1 MVKEIYINLPVKD
14 LKKSISFFT
23 KLGFKFNQKFTDENA
38 TCMIIGENIF
48 AMLLIEKFFKTFIK
62 KEISDSKKSTEFLLA
77 LSLDSREEV
86 DEFLSKV
93 LKAGGKET
101 REAQDHGFMY
111 ARAFEDLDG
120 HIWEAF
126 YMDESAMPEKN

>member
-1 MVKEIYINLPVKD
+1 
-14 LKKSISFFT
+14 
-23 KLGFKFNQKFTDENA
+23 
-38 TCMIIGENIF
+38 
-48 AMLLIEKFFKTFIK
+48 
-62 KEISDSKKSTEFLLA
+62 
-77 LSLDSREEV
+77 LDSREEV

>member
-48 AMLLIEKFFKTFIK
+48 AMLIIEKFFKTFIK